1 MPQPRLGGGVR
12 VGLLVVLL
20 GALVLLASRSAAF
33 LVVDRPERADAILV
47 LDGENDRRPERA
59 MDLFRQ
65 GYAPKVVMNLAA
77 GWRLF
82 GISVSDVARQAIQSL
97 PPAEAAAVSLCPI
110 TGLSTKDEAKQAA
123 ACLRKL
129 GAKSALIVTSDYH
142 TRRAL
147 DVLRHEV
154 PDLRFSVAAAY
165 DPEQFGTAWWRH
177 RQWAKR
183 TFDEWVRLVW
193 WNVVD
198 RWR

>member
-1 MPQPRLGGGVR
+1 MAQARTGGGARIV
-12 VGLLVVLL
+12 LLVVVL
-20 GALVLLASRSAAF
+20 GVLALLASRSAAW
-33 LVVDRPERADAILV
+33 LVIDRPERADVILV

-59 MDLFRQ
+59 LELFRK
-65 GYAPKVVMNLAA
+65 GYAPKVVMDLAA
-77 GWRLF
+77 GWRLY
-82 GISVSDVARQAIQSL
+82 GISVMDVARQAVQSL

-110 TGLSTKDEAKQAA
+110 TGLSTKAEAKQAV

-129 GAKSALIVTSDYH
+129 GARSALIVTSDFH

-147 DVLRHEV
+147 DIFRREV

-165 DPEQFGTAWWRH
+165 DPDQFGTAWWQH

-183 TFDEWVRLVW
+183 TFDEWVRLGW
-193 WNVVD
+193 WYVVD

>member
-1 MPQPRLGGGVR
+1 MSGRAKLA
-12 VGLLVVLL
+12 LLALIV
-20 GALVLLASRSAAF
+20 GALALLASRSAAF

-59 MDLFRQ
+59 MELFRQ
-65 GYAPKVVMNLAA
+65 GYAPKVVLNLAA
-77 GWRLF
+77 GWRIY
-82 GISVSDVARQAIQSL
+82 GIPVMDVARQAIQAL

-110 TGLSTKDEAKQAA
+110 TGLSTKAEAKQAA

-129 GAKSALIVTSDYH
+129 GARSALIVTSDYH

-147 DVLRHEV
+147 DVLRREV
-154 PDLRFSVAAAY
+154 PDLRFSVAAAH
-165 DPEQFGTAWWRH
+165 DPEQFGTAWWKH

-183 TFDEWVRLVW
+183 TFDEWVRLAW
-193 WNVVD
+193 WWAVD

>member
-1 MPQPRLGGGVR
+1 
-12 VGLLVVLL
+12 LVVLL
-20 GALVLLASRSAAF
+20 GAFALLASRSAAF

-59 MDLFRQ
+59 MELFRQ
-65 GYAPKVVMNLAA
+65 GYAPKVVLNLAA
-77 GWRLF
+77 GWRIY
-82 GISVSDVARQAIQSL
+82 GISVMEVARQAIQSL
-97 PPAEAAAVSLCPI
+97 PPTEASAVSLCPI

-129 GAKSALIVTSDYH
+129 GARSALIVTSDYH

-147 DVLRHEV
+147 DVLRREV
-154 PDLRFSVAAAY
+154 PDLRFSVAAAH
-165 DPEQFGTAWWRH
+165 DPEQFGTAWWQR

-193 WNVVD
+193 WWAVD